1 MNIISIKKS
10 REFKIILSKGK
21 KYHSKSLIIIRNK
34 TPDEYNF
41 NQSYGYNS
49 KEFVRI
55 GIIASKA
62 VGNSVIRN
70 RCKRVIRQIFTNQDI
85 SKYLEICNDY
95 VVIAKKQIINIKFHE
110 INRDIIFCLKS
121 LKSR

>member
-34 TPDEYNF
+34 TPDEYHF
-41 NQSYGYNS
+41 NKSSGYNS
-49 KEFVRI
+49 KEFARI

-70 RCKRVIRQIFTNQDI
+70 RCKRIIRQVFTNQDI
-85 SKYLEICNDY
+85 LKYFDLHNDY
-95 VVIAKKQIINIKFHE
+95 VIIAKKQINNIKFHE
-110 INRDIIFCLKS
+110 ISRDIIFCLKS
-121 LKSR
+121 LKNR